1 MEGGVVRQEEIT
13 SIPAV
18 VSYKEDPDDPE
29 DPNKTLILVGQEA
42 IDDYINN
49 EGRTFFN
56 ISDVL
61 GANFD
66 NPTP

>member
-1 MEGGVVRQEEIT
+1 MASGVVRQEEII

-18 VSYKEDPDDPE
+18 VSYKEDPR
-29 DPNKTLILVGQEA
+29 DPNKPKITVGEA
-42 IDDYINN
+42 AIADSIDN